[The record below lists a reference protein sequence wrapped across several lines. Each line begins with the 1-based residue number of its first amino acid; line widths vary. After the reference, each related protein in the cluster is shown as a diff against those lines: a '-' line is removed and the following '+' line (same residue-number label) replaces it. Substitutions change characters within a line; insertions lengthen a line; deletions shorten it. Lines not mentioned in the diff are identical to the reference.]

1 MNQSWQLLPSD
12 SERSATTA
20 GKDWMETSRTGQW
33 LKRQNSAVFCA
44 WVIGA
49 AFCTYFCMYAF
60 RKPFTAGTFTET
72 TLGGIEFKTVLVVA
86 QVFGYMLS
94 KFIGIKVISEI
105 TASRRAV
112 AIAVLI
118 GASELALVAFA
129 LVPAPWN
136 FPALFINGLCLGMVF
151 GLVLAYLEGRRLTE
165 ALAAGLCASFIL
177 SSGVV
182 KSIGRGLVLDYG
194 VSEYWMPALTGLL
207 FTPPLAVSIWML
219 TCIPPPDSRDV
230 EKRTARLPLT
240 RHERWS
246 FFGKYAVGLTILLG
260 IYVALTV
267 IRSVRDDFAVEIWM
281 DLGEAGRPEVF
292 AQTETI
298 VMFAVV
304 ALNAAAIFVSRNRA
318 AFVMSLA
325 IVAGG
330 FVLVAVASTLQSGG
344 LLGPFSF
351 MVLSGIGLY
360 VPYVAFHTTVF
371 ERLIAATRDKANLGF
386 LMYLADS
393 TGYLGYVGVM
403 VARALLGEQ
412 KDMLGFF
419 HSMLMAI
426 SVTSVVALAI
436 ATVWFLRRLPK
447 DEQAADV
454 AGTES

>member
-1 MNQSWQLLPSD
+1 M
-12 SERSATTA
+12 
-20 GKDWMETSRTGQW
+20 
-33 LKRQNSAVFCA
+33 FCV

-60 RKPFTAGTFTET
+60 RKPFTAGTFADTS
-72 TLGGIEFKTVLVVA
+72 LGGIEYKTVLVVS

-105 TASRRAV
+105 TAARRAI

-118 GASELALVAFA
+118 GAAEVALIAFA
-129 LVPAPWN
+129 LVPPPWN
-136 FPALFINGLCLGMVF
+136 FPPLFLNGLCLGMVF

-182 KSIGRGLVLDYG
+182 KSVGRMLVLNYG
-194 VSEYWMPALTGLL
+194 VSEYWMPALTGLI
-207 FTPPLAVSIWML
+207 FTPPLVISIWML
-219 TCIPPPDSRDV
+219 TCIPPPDHQDI
-230 EKRTARLPLT
+230 EHRTERVPLT
-240 RHERWS
+240 RSDRWT
-246 FFGKYAVGLTILLG
+246 FFRKYAVGLTLLLG

-267 IRSVRDDFAVEIWM
+267 IRSIRDDFAVEIWM
-281 DLGEAGRPEVF
+281 DLGEAGKPQVF
-292 AQTETI
+292 AQTETL

-304 ALNAAAIFVSRNRA
+304 ALNAGAIFIARNRT

-325 IVAGG
+325 IIGAG
-330 FVLVAVASTLQSGG
+330 FLLVVLASTLQTSGV
-344 LLGPFSF
+344 LGPFAF

-393 TGYLGYVGVM
+393 TGYLGYVCVM
-403 VARALLGEQ
+403 ITRALVGER
-412 KDMLGFF
+412 DNMLGFF
-419 HSMLMAI
+419 HGMSLFVAA
-426 SVTSVVALAI
+426 TSIVAVIVAG
-436 ATVWFLRRLPK
+436 AWFVRRLPV
-447 DEQAADV
+447 EEPASQT
-454 AGTES
+454 AGAES